1 VHRKFFEAKA
11 NAPQHA
17 GFILLQIRS
26 LYCIEA
32 QLRQSGAG
40 PRLCQAIRASQ
51 SRMILKRIGE
61 TLRRLKDNRIH
72 LPQSSMGLAI
82 AYTLN
87 LWPQLQVFMEDGRV
101 GIDNNPVENAI
112 RPTAVGKKNWLFIG
126 EAEAGQRSA
135 ILYTLIESC
144 RTHGLDPFAWLR
156 DILTRL
162 PTWSVGRIH
171 ELTPAACAKA
181 ARKAARTATPQAA

>member
-1 VHRKFFEAKA
+1 
-11 NAPQHA
+11 
-17 GFILLQIRS
+17 
-26 LYCIEA
+26 
-32 QLRQSGAG
+32 
-40 PRLCQAIRASQ
+40 
-51 SRMILKRIGE
+51 MILKRLGE
-61 TLRRLKDNRIH
+61 TLRRLQHRRIH

-87 LWPQLQVFMEDGRV
+87 LWPQLQVFMEDGCV

-126 EAEAGQRSA
+126 EAQAGPRAA

-144 RTHGLDPFAWLR
+144 RTHGLDPFVWLR
-156 DILTRL
+156 NVLTRL
-162 PTWSVGRIH
+162 PTWPVRRIH

-181 ARKAARTATPQAA
+181 ARTATPRAA